1 MMSSQWDALC
11 HFYDQDLKRGY
22 NDANP
27 SIGDLVQEH
36 GQEDNQAVF
45 PTLNHWHMRGGLATR
60 GVLIDYKAYADRK
73 GLNYSPF
80 SPHKVTVDVMD
91 AIAREQGVTLQRGD
105 VLILRTGYME
115 SLQAIEDVDLQ
126 EQMASCP
133 DSVGIED
140 SMEAVKWFW
149 NHHFSAV
156 AADNP
161 GFEVMRPTVNG
172 VDGSGTT
179 ADYVLH
185 PNLLAL
191 LGIHIGELWDLKR
204 LSEYCNK
211 TGRFTFLLTSMPLNV
226 PGACGSPP
234 NAMAL
239 F

>member
-1 MMSSQWDALC
+1 MGIQ
-11 HFYDQDLKRGY
+11 
-22 NDANP
+22 
-27 SIGDLVQEH
+27 
-36 GQEDNQAVF
+36 
-45 PTLNHWHMRGGLATR
+45 
-60 GVLIDYKAYADRK
+60 
-73 GLNYSPF
+73 YSPF
-80 SPHKVTVDVMD
+80 SAHKVTVATMD
-91 AIAREQGVTLQRGD
+91 AISREQGVVFQRGD
-105 VLILRTGYME
+105 ILILRTGYME
-115 SLQAIEDVDLQ
+115 ALQTIHGIEEQ
-126 EQMASCP
+126 EKMASCP
-133 DSVGIED
+133 DSVGVED
-140 SMEAVKWFW
+140 SMEAVKWCW

-172 VDGSGTT
+172 IDASGTT

-204 LSEYCNK
+204 LSEYCHK
-211 TGRFTFLLTSMPLNV
+211 TGRFSFLLTSMPLNV